1 MGGAMRVRYLT
12 TRVRHLMSTGMEGA
26 VGYNGRSIQ
35 GRPTIILLVLEAV
48 RNEWG
53 DEERAKEDLSM
64 EDKLN
69 SFQWFW
75 SHEQYGC

>member
-1 MGGAMRVRYLT
+1 MRVRYLT
-12 TRVRHLMSTGMEGA
+12 MRVRHLMSTGMEGA
-26 VGYNGRSIQ
+26 VGYNSRSIQ
-35 GRPTIILLVLEAV
+35 GRLTIILLVLEAV
-48 RNEWG
+48 WNKWG